1 VLGDFTEKHIVVCLY
16 LGVDRLAGRDG
27 SHKVDTLAA
36 ELDFLTVGYVE
47 LLAGVLLVFDFSALC
62 DLVGL
67 LVVDE
72 DLGGGGTCHPAF

>member
-1 VLGDFTEKHIVVCLY
+1 MI
-16 LGVDRLAGRDG
+16 
-27 SHKVDTLAA
+27 
-36 ELDFLTVGYVE
+36 LTVGYVE